1 MFWKLGNKCMGQ
13 GDTSII
19 GERKEEK
26 RMNTEI
32 PKVICPVCGRTNEM
46 EKSITAQS
54 NQNII
59 FECPACG
66 YERRN
71 IQTSKG

>member
-1 MFWKLGNKCMGQ
+1 MHNEM
-13 GDTSII
+13 
-19 GERKEEK
+19 
-26 RMNTEI
+26 
-32 PKVICPVCGRTNEM
+32 PKVICPVCGRSNEM
-46 EKSITAQS
+46 EESITAQS

-59 FECPACG
+59 FECHTCG